1 MEVEYEVVT
10 EVDVYVL
17 VRLNEVV
24 VDELKGG
31 VETHPV
37 TPHVAKGPK
46 AALAGEL
53 KETMAPAIAK
63 VSKSASAI
71 SRNLDFKR
79 TTSSVAWV

>member
-1 MEVEYEVVT
+1 
-10 EVDVYVL
+10 
-17 VRLNEVV
+17 VV

-63 VSKSASAI
+63 VSKSTNAI
-71 SRNLDFKR
+71 SRNFDFKR
-79 TTSSVAWV
+79 TTSLAAWV

>member
-1 MEVEYEVVT
+1 MEVLYEVVT
-10 EVDVYVL
+10 DVVGYVL

-31 VETHPV
+31 VETHPE

-63 VSKSASAI
+63 ASRSANAI
-71 SRNLDFKR
+71 SRNFDFKR
-79 TTSSVAWV
+79 TTSSVA